1 MNSSLS
7 TANTSLNLNQHFY
20 INLDSCKTRR
30 LETITELKKIGI
42 KKPNRFEAVKDEI
55 GLVGCAKSHIAVL
68 EKAKELDWDYCI
80 VFEDDIVIE
89 GKKALLEKMKKYIC
103 YDFDV
108 LFLGCWNVEPPITI
122 EKDLLKITK
131 AWTTHAYICKKHYY
145 DILIE
150 NYREGMN
157 EKINKDNPSNN
168 IDEYISI
175 LQKRDKWYCLNP
187 IHITQKDGWS
197 YNFNEVR
204 NLQQTIKKIPT

>member
-1 MNSSLS
+1 
-7 TANTSLNLNQHFY
+7 
-20 INLDSCKTRR
+20 
-30 LETITELKKIGI
+30 
-42 KKPNRFEAVKDEI
+42 
-55 GLVGCAKSHIAVL
+55 
-68 EKAKELDWDYCI
+68 
-80 VFEDDIVIE
+80 
-89 GKKALLEKMKKYIC
+89 MKKYIC